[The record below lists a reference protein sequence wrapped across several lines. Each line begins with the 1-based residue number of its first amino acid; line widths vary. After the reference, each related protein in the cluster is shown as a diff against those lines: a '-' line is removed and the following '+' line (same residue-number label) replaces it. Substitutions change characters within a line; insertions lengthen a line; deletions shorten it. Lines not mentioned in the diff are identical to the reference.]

1 MNILHKGRNVET
13 RILLQESLPQPPVS
27 QLVLL
32 LSADFGSSVYL
43 LFGAFRELCPPGTAG
58 RLRKP
63 GNGSLAVSPD
73 FEQRLGDVENLAIS
87 KLSEVH
93 AVRRVGREV
102 TGMDV
107 YKIYLPQRSMRAI
120 RMQQSFIQSIYIY
133 LDSP

>member
-1 MNILHKGRNVET
+1 MNILHKGRNVEI

-32 LSADFGSSVYL
+32 LSADFGSSVCL
-43 LFGAFRELCPPGTAG
+43 LFGAFRELCPQDVCESRETALWQFS
-58 RLRKP
+58 RI
-63 GNGSLAVSPD
+63 
-73 FEQRLGDVENLAIS
+73 FEQRLGDVENLAIAIS
-87 KLSEVH
+87 KLSEVN

-102 TGMDV
+102 TGMDI
-107 YKIYLPQRSMRAI
+107 YKIYLLQRSMHAI

>member
-1 MNILHKGRNVET
+1 MEKNREFPLLFLFRFVIMMENNEKSLCFLNILHKVRNVET

-63 GNGSLAVSPD
+63 GDGSLAVFPD
-73 FEQRLGDVENLAIS
+73 L
-87 KLSEVH
+87 
-93 AVRRVGREV
+93 
-102 TGMDV
+102 
-107 YKIYLPQRSMRAI
+107 
-120 RMQQSFIQSIYIY
+120 
-133 LDSP
+133 

>member
-58 RLRKP
+58 TFAQAGRRLSGSFP
-63 GNGSLAVSPD
+63 GFLSSVWGRGKSGHRHLQIKRGQYRPAGRPGSDRHGHL
-73 FEQRLGDVENLAIS
+73 
-87 KLSEVH
+87 
-93 AVRRVGREV
+93 
-102 TGMDV
+102 
-107 YKIYLPQRSMRAI
+107 
-120 RMQQSFIQSIYIY
+120 
-133 LDSP
+133 